1 MHGTEVQFKP
11 IPHKCLLLWTH
22 SSHWQSRLSDATA
35 RSHHGLARST
45 AIDAAVL
52 AVSQQELAGEP
63 LSARAELDLISPES
77 VWSERQ
83 AHGGF
88 HSDPSSTLVFGKD
101 TRF

>member
-1 MHGTEVQFKP
+1 MQLGDCCAPT
-11 IPHKCLLLWTH
+11 IPT
-22 SSHWQSRLSDATA
+22 SDVTA

-63 LSARAELDLISPES
+63 LSARTELDLISPES

-83 AHGGF
+83 AGGTIAV
-88 HSDPSSTLVFGKD
+88 DGARV
-101 TRF
+101 